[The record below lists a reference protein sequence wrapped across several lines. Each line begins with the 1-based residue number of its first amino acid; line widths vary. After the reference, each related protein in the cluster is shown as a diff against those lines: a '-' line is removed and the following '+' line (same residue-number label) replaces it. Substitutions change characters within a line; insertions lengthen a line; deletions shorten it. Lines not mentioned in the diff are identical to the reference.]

1 MVAGKTGRRA
11 LVTGGGGFIGSHLCD
26 ELLRRDYQ
34 VVCVDNFV
42 TGDPANIRDA
52 MGHPNFSFEEKDV
65 TGPLDY
71 EVDYIFNLASPAS
84 PVDYANMPIKTMLAN
99 AVGTKN
105 CLELARRLGVRM
117 LLSSTSEVYGD
128 PEVSPQAEDYFGHVN
143 PVGPRSCYDEGKRFA
158 EALCKA
164 YEREHGTDIVIVRIF
179 NTYGTR
185 MRPGDGRV
193 IPNFVSQALAGEP
206 FTIYG
211 DGSQTRSFC
220 HVSDMVKALV
230 LAVQTTEA
238 GGEVINVGNPDE
250 MRIIDLAARLREKTG
265 TSSPLVFEP
274 LPEDDPL
281 QRKPDITRAMKVLGW
296 APEVSLDEGLSDTIS
311 WFNRGRE

>member
-1 MVAGKTGRRA
+1 MAKKPKRA
-11 LVTGGGGFIGSHLCD
+11 LVTGGAGFIGSHLCD
-26 ELLRRDYQ
+26 ALLAAGQ
-34 VVCVDNFV
+34 EVICLDNLA
-42 TGDPANIRDA
+42 TGAHANIEQA
-52 MGHPNFSFEEKDV
+52 QENPSFSFEDRDV
-65 TGPLDY
+65 TEPFDF
-71 EVDYIFNLASPAS
+71 EVDAVYHLASPAS
-84 PVDYANMPIKTMLAN
+84 PLDYYAMPVKTMLAN
-99 AVGTKN
+99 SLGTRN
-105 CLELARRLGVRM
+105 CLELANKLGVRM
-117 LLSSTSEVYGD
+117 LLASTSEVYGD
-128 PEVSPQAEDYFGHVN
+128 PEVTPQSEGYFGHVN
-143 PVGPRSCYDEGKRFA
+143 PVGLRSCYDEGKRFA

-230 LAVQTTEA
+230 LAVHTTEA

>member
-1 MVAGKTGRRA
+1 MAKKPKRA
-11 LVTGGGGFIGSHLCD
+11 LVTGGAGFIGSHLCD
-26 ELLRRDYQ
+26 ALLAAGQ
-34 VVCVDNFV
+34 EVICLDNLA
-42 TGDPANIRDA
+42 TGAHANIEQA
-52 MGHPNFSFEEKDV
+52 QENPSFLFEDRDV
-65 TGPLDY
+65 TEPFDF
-71 EVDYIFNLASPAS
+71 EVDAVYHLASPAS
-84 PVDYANMPIKTMLAN
+84 PLDYYAMPVKTMLAN
-99 AVGTKN
+99 SLGTRN
-105 CLELARRLGVRM
+105 CLELANKLGVRM
-117 LLSSTSEVYGD
+117 LLASTSEVYGD
-128 PEVSPQAEDYFGHVN
+128 PEVTPQSEGYFGHVN
-143 PVGPRSCYDEGKRFA
+143 PVGLRSCYDEGKRFA

>member
-1 MVAGKTGRRA
+1 MAKKPKRA
-11 LVTGGGGFIGSHLCD
+11 LVTGGAGFIGSHLCD
-26 ELLRRDYQ
+26 ALLAAGQ
-34 VVCVDNFV
+34 EVICLDNLA
-42 TGDPANIRDA
+42 TGAHANIEQA
-52 MGHPNFSFEEKDV
+52 QENPSFSFEDRDV
-65 TGPLDY
+65 TEPFDF
-71 EVDYIFNLASPAS
+71 EVDAVYHLASPAS
-84 PVDYANMPIKTMLAN
+84 PLDYYAMPVKTMLAN
-99 AVGTKN
+99 SLGTRN
-105 CLELARRLGVRM
+105 CLELANKLGVRM
-117 LLSSTSEVYGD
+117 LLASTSEVYGD
-128 PEVSPQAEDYFGHVN
+128 PEVTPQSEGYFGHVN
-143 PVGPRSCYDEGKRFA
+143 PVGLRSCYDEGKRFA